1 MSVTID
7 IHADDFGESV
17 HASRDILDCLKDGKL
32 NSISVL
38 ANMSCF
44 EECVNM
50 YRREQDEFVWQPK
63 ISVHLNLLEGISLA
77 GAENVPDLVNRDGHF
92 KLSWE
97 KLFFISFLPSRNKF
111 KNQLKKEIELQ
122 IKTVVDAFPELSF
135 KAIRIDS
142 HQHTHMIPVVADALF
157 EVIGEQKWQP
167 EYIRDSREPI
177 MPFLKK
183 ISLYKTFRPVNFIKN
198 MLLKF
203 CSSIQKKRFKE
214 AGLAPMYLWG
224 LIMSGHMDEKRI
236 VKLFSAMENK
246 AEHDGRMLEIL
257 FHPGRSSLE
266 EISKDVE
273 QKDAIE
279 FYISENRTI
288 EKQAVYALDLAQ
300 KARKGER

>member
-97 KLFFISFLPSRNKF
+97 KLFFISFLPSR
-111 KNQLKKEIELQ
+111 
-122 IKTVVDAFPELSF
+122 
-135 KAIRIDS
+135 
-142 HQHTHMIPVVADALF
+142 PVT
-157 EVIGEQKWQP
+157 EG
-167 EYIRDSREPI
+167 
-177 MPFLKK
+177 
-183 ISLYKTFRPVNFIKN
+183 
-198 MLLKF
+198 
-203 CSSIQKKRFKE
+203 
-214 AGLAPMYLWG
+214 AGME
-224 LIMSGHMDEKRI
+224 GH
-236 VKLFSAMENK
+236 
-246 AEHDGRMLEIL
+246 
-257 FHPGRSSLE
+257 
-266 EISKDVE
+266 EISE
-273 QKDAIE
+273 GAHIRSFGE
-279 FYISENRTI
+279 
-288 EKQAVYALDLAQ
+288 LASPCL
-300 KARKGER
+300 

>member
-97 KLFFISFLPSRNKF
+97 KLFLFPFFLLAISLKSV
-111 KNQLKKEIELQ
+111 KKEIELQ

-167 EYIRDSREPI
+167 EYIRDSREPM

-203 CSSIQKKRFKE
+203 CSSIQKR
-214 AGLAPMYLWG
+214 G
-224 LIMSGHMDEKRI
+224 
-236 VKLFSAMENK
+236 
-246 AEHDGRMLEIL
+246 
-257 FHPGRSSLE
+257 
-266 EISKDVE
+266 SK
-273 QKDAIE
+273 
-279 FYISENRTI
+279 
-288 EKQAVYALDLAQ
+288 KQDWHQ
-300 KARKGER
+300 CIFGD

>member
-44 EECVNM
+44 EGCVNM

-111 KNQLKKEIELQ
+111 KNQLKKEIERQ
-122 IKTVVDAFPELSF
+122 IKTVVDACPD
-135 KAIRIDS
+135 R
-142 HQHTHMIPVVADALF
+142 
-157 EVIGEQKWQP
+157 W
-167 EYIRDSREPI
+167 
-177 MPFLKK
+177 
-183 ISLYKTFRPVNFIKN
+183 
-198 MLLKF
+198 
-203 CSSIQKKRFKE
+203 C
-214 AGLAPMYLWG
+214 
-224 LIMSGHMDEKRI
+224 
-236 VKLFSAMENK
+236 
-246 AEHDGRMLEIL
+246 
-257 FHPGRSSLE
+257 
-266 EISKDVE
+266 
-273 QKDAIE
+273 
-279 FYISENRTI
+279 
-288 EKQAVYALDLAQ
+288 
-300 KARKGER
+300 

>member
-1 MSVTID
+1 MSVKID

-17 HASRDILDCLKDGKL
+17 HASRDILECLKDGKL

-44 EECVNM
+44 DECVKM
-50 YRREQDEFVWQPK
+50 YRREQDAFAWQPQ

-77 GAENVPDLVNRDGHF
+77 GVENVPDLVKEDGHF

-97 KLFFISFLPSRNKF
+97 KLFFVSFLPSRKKF

-122 IKTVVDAFPELSF
+122 IKAVADVFPELSF
-135 KAIRIDS
+135 RALRIDS

-157 EVIGEQKWQP
+157 EVLREQEWQA
-167 EYIRDSREPI
+167 EYIRDSREPM
-177 MPFLKK
+177 MPFLKE
-183 ISLYKTFRPVNFIKN
+183 ISLYKTYRPVNFVKN
-198 MLLKF
+198 MLLNF
-203 CSSIQKKRFKE
+203 CSFIQKKRFKDV
-214 AGLAPMYLWG
+214 GLIPMYLWG
-224 LIMSGHMDEKRI
+224 LIMSGHMDEERI
-236 VKLFSAMENK
+236 AKLLPAMENK
-246 AEHDGRMLEIL
+246 AKHDGRTLEIL
-257 FHPGRSSLE
+257 FHPGRSTLE

-279 FYISENRTI
+279 FYISENRTV

-300 KARKGER
+300 KARKQ